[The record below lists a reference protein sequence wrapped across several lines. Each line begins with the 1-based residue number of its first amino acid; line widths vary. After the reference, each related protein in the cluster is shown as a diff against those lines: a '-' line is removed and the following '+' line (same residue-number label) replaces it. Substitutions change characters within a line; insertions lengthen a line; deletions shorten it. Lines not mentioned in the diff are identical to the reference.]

1 MLEKVKHY
9 HNLLIEHVFISRIAF
24 ESDFSSDL
32 LMNIVSNVAPLQES
46 RQKMLINIKKGF
58 EGRLRE
64 IAC

>member
-9 HNLLIEHVFISRIAF
+9 HNLLIEHVFISRIAC

-32 LMNIVSNVAPLQES
+32 LVNTVSNVAPIQENK
-46 RQKMLINIKKGF
+46 QKMLINIKKGF
-58 EGRLRE
+58 EDRLRE